1 MFFLYIDFTP
11 MSENSQC
18 ILLKNF
24 AKKFAFYFGERK
36 NMKKMSQQHQKWIS
50 LVEQR
55 LKEKGWSKA
64 DLTQAVGLRS
74 QGTITDLLKTGKGS
88 VDLKLRVSKI
98 LGIREPWEEFE
109 EN

>member
-1 MFFLYIDFTP
+1 MSIYFINFSQKNSLYHF
-11 MSENSQC
+11 E
-18 ILLKNF
+18 
-24 AKKFAFYFGERK
+24 ERK
-36 NMKKMSQQHQKWIS
+36 YIKMSQQHKKWIA

-55 LKEKGWSKA
+55 LKEKNWSKA

-98 LGIREPWEEFE
+98 LSIREPWEEFE

>member
-1 MFFLYIDFTP
+1 
-11 MSENSQC
+11 MSV
-18 ILLKNF
+18 
-24 AKKFAFYFGERK
+24 
-36 NMKKMSQQHQKWIS
+36 QHQKWAN
-50 LVEQR
+50 LVKER
-55 LKEKGWSKA
+55 LAEKKWTQS

-109 EN
+109 EKNNIKEQI

>member
-1 MFFLYIDFTP
+1 
-11 MSENSQC
+11 
-18 ILLKNF
+18 
-24 AKKFAFYFGERK
+24 
-36 NMKKMSQQHQKWIS
+36 MSQQHQKWIA

-55 LKEKGWSKA
+55 LKEKNWSKA
-64 DLTQAVGLRS
+64 DLTQVVGLRS

-98 LGIREPWEEFE
+98 LSIREPWEEFE

>member
-1 MFFLYIDFTP
+1 
-11 MSENSQC
+11 MSRIKLNFSQKNSLC
-18 ILLKNF
+18 NF
-24 AKKFAFYFGERK
+24 KERK
-36 NMKKMSQQHQKWIS
+36 DTKMSKQHQKWIA

>member
-1 MFFLYIDFTP
+1 
-11 MSENSQC
+11 
-18 ILLKNF
+18 
-24 AKKFAFYFGERK
+24 
-36 NMKKMSQQHQKWIS
+36 MSQQHKKWIA

-55 LKEKGWSKA
+55 LKDWSKA

-98 LGIREPWEEFE
+98 LSIREPWEEFE

>member
-1 MFFLYIDFTP
+1 MHFT
-11 MSENSQC
+11 Q
-18 ILLKNF
+18 NF
-24 AKKFAFYFGERK
+24 AKKIRFLFWRK
-36 NMKKMSQQHQKWIS
+36 EEYEKMSQQHQKWIS

-55 LKEKGWSKA
+55 LKEKNWSKA

-98 LGIREPWEEFE
+98 LRIREPWEEFE
-109 EN
+109 ES